1 MSPKPPSAPSPR
13 VIPIAPAALPAARRL
28 QWRRR
33 LFQGGFYLLFIL
45 APVFDLF
52 RFDLDADHAWLL
64 GFEWRLGLDDFLA
77 KRASNVEAGTN
88 LLLRL
93 FLPVFG
99 LAAVVLWI
107 SWKWGRLFCGWLCPH
122 FSIVE
127 GLNALFVRASG
138 KPTLWEKAPLPA
150 VRADGSRLRRD
161 PHWWLLVVPVGVGLA
176 FSWAVVL
183 LTYVLPP
190 AEIYANLAGL
200 SFTRNQTVFLAIV
213 TAALSVDFLFARHLF
228 CRYMC
233 SVGVFQSLIWMKNR
247 DALVVGFDRAR
258 AGACSTC
265 LPERESACNAVCPMR
280 LKPRSIKRHMF
291 TCTQCA
297 LCLEACAE
305 SQQHNPDGPLL
316 SWVSGEAARRNEAGF
331 SAVRER
337 EG

>member
-1 MSPKPPSAPSPR
+1 MSCGVAP
-13 VIPIAPAALPAARRL
+13 LPAARRL

-77 KRASNVEAGTN
+77 RRAGTLEAGGN

-99 LAAVVLWI
+99 VAAVVLWI
-107 SWKWGRLFCGWLCPH
+107 AWKWGRLFCGWLCPH
-122 FSIVE
+122 FPIVE
-127 GLNALFVRASG
+127 FLNGLFIRASG
-138 KPTLWEKAPLPA
+138 KPTLWEKGAMPA
-150 VRADGSRLRRD
+150 VGSEGLRRARD
-161 PHWWLLVVPVGVGLA
+161 PRWWVLVAPAGVLLA

-190 AEIYANLAGL
+190 TEIYGNLLAL
-200 SFTRNQTVFLAIV
+200 AFTRNQTIFLAIV
-213 TAALSVDFLFARHLF
+213 TTALSVDFLFARHLF

-233 SVGVFQSLIWMKNR
+233 SVGLFQSLVWMKNR
-247 DALVVGFDRAR
+247 DALVVGFDRVR
-258 AGACSTC
+258 ASACSTC
-265 LPERESACNAVCPMR
+265 LPDRESACNAVCPMR

-305 SQQHNPDGPLL
+305 TQQDNPQGPLL
-316 SWVSGEAARRNEAGF
+316 TWVSGEAARQNEARF
-331 SAVRER
+331 SAAARD
-337 EG
+337 